1 MFDEPESLGAEL
13 TPDLAALQAQL
24 AGLQPAP
31 LTLDR
36 DRLMF
41 EAGRAAA
48 ESEQK
53 IAVSG
58 HRPKGGRLAGE
69 PRWLWPT
76 ATALMTAACLMLAAM
91 LIWRDDEANLA
102 NQPTPPQPATDHL
115 VAEPTIDDFRNV
127 DELASRF
134 TPSRRSPAPTRGY
147 LNVRY
152 VALTDGINAIA
163 HDRPA
168 NGRGDTPNE
177 ASPSKPATSRGL
189 LEDLLPSDASG
200 NRIRS

>member
-1 MFDEPESLGAEL
+1 MFNEPEPLGAEL

-24 AGLQPAP
+24 AGLKPAP

-48 ESEQK
+48 ESERPL
-53 IAVSG
+53 STTG
-58 HRPKGGRLAGE
+58 HRPNVGRVAGTT
-69 PRWLWPT
+69 RWIWPT
-76 ATALMTAACLMLAAM
+76 TTALMTAACVMLAVM

-102 NQPTPPQPATDHL
+102 NQPTAPQPATDHL
-115 VAEPTIDDFRNV
+115 LTEPTIDDFRNV
-127 DELASRF
+127 EQLTSRF

-147 LNVRY
+147 LNIRY

-168 NGRGDTPNE
+168 NGRGDTSND

-189 LEDLLPSDASG
+189 LEDLLPPDASG

>member
-13 TPDLAALQAQL
+13 TPELAALQAQL
-24 AGLQPAP
+24 ARLQPVP

-48 ESEQK
+48 AS
-53 IAVSG
+53 
-58 HRPKGGRLAGE
+58 E
-69 PRWLWPT
+69 PRIAATQRVASASRWIWPT
-76 ATALMTAACLMLAAM
+76 ATALMTAACLVLAAM

-115 VAEPTIDDFRNV
+115 VTEPTIDDFRNV
-127 DELASRF
+127 EQLTSRF

-168 NGRGDTPNE
+168 NSRGDTSND

-189 LEDLLPSDASG
+189 LEDLLPPDASV